1 MVAGFSRA
9 CLSGRGKDSKDPA
22 GTWAAL
28 MDAGKAAMEKR
39 QYAEAEKDFRDAVST
54 AERIGEKDARLAG
67 ALLFLAQACDA
78 ESKRDE
84 AEILA
89 KRAGEALEKAFKAVK
104 PKEPDKQYIQGD
116 A

>member
-1 MVAGFSRA
+1 MMGGVAMRRQVAGMVAGVILA
-9 CLSGRGKDSKDPA
+9 CLSGRGQDSKDPA

-54 AERIGEKDARLAG
+54 AETIAEKAARLPG
-67 ALLFLAQACDA
+67 PLLFLSQACDA

-89 KRAGEALEKAFKAVK
+89 KRAVE
-104 PKEPDKQYIQGD
+104 
-116 A
+116 